1 MQKEIIE
8 VPVLSELMRKLGV
21 PCNSV
26 TRANGFVFVSGTPPI
41 DMVDGRIVHG
51 DIETQTDASLNAV
64 RLCLEAAGTSFDKV
78 VMVRVYASNS
88 GFYNAINRVYR
99 RHFPDNFPSRTF
111 VPVSGW
117 PMEFDIEIEMM
128 ALA

>member
-1 MQKEIIE
+1 MKKEIIE
-8 VPVLSELMRKLGV
+8 VPVLSPMMRALGV
-21 PCNSV
+21 PCSSV

-41 DMVDGRIVHG
+41 DMQTGKIVHG
-51 DIETQTDASLNAV
+51 DIETQTEASLNAV
-64 RLCLEAAGTSFDKV
+64 RLCLEAAGASFEDV

-88 GFYNAINRVYR
+88 GFYNAINRVYA
-99 RHFPDNFPSRTF
+99 RHFPENPPSRTF

-128 ALA
+128 AVG

>member
-1 MQKEIIE
+1 MPREIVE
-8 VPVLSELMRKLGV
+8 VPVLSPMMRALGV
-21 PCNSV
+21 PCSSV

-41 DMVDGRIVHG
+41 DMETGKIVRG
-51 DIETQTDASLNAV
+51 DIETQTEASLNAV
-64 RLCLEAAGTSFDKV
+64 KKCLEAAGTSFDNV

-88 GFYNAINRVYR
+88 GFYNAINRVYA
-99 RHFPDNFPSRTF
+99 RHFPVNPPSRTF

-128 ALA
+128 AVG

>member
-1 MQKEIIE
+1 MKKEIIE
-8 VPVLSELMRKLGV
+8 VPVLSPLMRKLGV

-41 DMVDGRIVHG
+41 DMVNGKIVHG

-64 RLCLEAAGTSFDKV
+64 RLCLEAAGTSFDNV

-88 GFYNAINRVYR
+88 GFYNAINRVYQ

-117 PMEFDIEIEMM
+117 PMEFDIEIEVM